1 MLCALWQLQRS
12 SLFLFSNSIHYIKLD
27 LKLSMDELKDEV
39 ILIRIK
45 SQKKKDWK
53 NLCSKKQI
61 SLTSLIVNS
70 VENRMMDDERR
81 KVLAFI
87 EKQDNIFG
95 KIETNINQ
103 VAKIANGQKFISE
116 NELRNFSDKLSEI
129 VILKKEQNEIFTK
142 IYAQLSR

>member
-1 MLCALWQLQRS
+1 MINKHDLEKKKYIKIRISIIQKEKWKKVCSEKKISLS
-12 SLFLFSNSIHYIKLD
+12 SLII
-27 LKLSMDELKDEV
+27 
-39 ILIRIK
+39 
-45 SQKKKDWK
+45 
-53 NLCSKKQI
+53 
-61 SLTSLIVNS
+61 NS
-70 VENRMMDDERR
+70 VENRMMEDERR

-95 KIETNINQ
+95 KIENNINQ

>member
-1 MLCALWQLQRS
+1 
-12 SLFLFSNSIHYIKLD
+12 
-27 LKLSMDELKDEV
+27 MDEIKDEV

-45 SQKKKDWK
+45 GQKKKDWK

-70 VENRMMDDERR
+70 VDNRIMDDERS
-81 KVLAFI
+81 KILAFI

-95 KIETNINQ
+95 KIENNINQ
-103 VAKIANGQKFISE
+103 VAKITNGQKFISE

-129 VILKKEQNEIFTK
+129 IILKKEQNEIFIK
-142 IYAQLSR
+142 IYAKLSR

>member
-1 MLCALWQLQRS
+1 
-12 SLFLFSNSIHYIKLD
+12 
-27 LKLSMDELKDEV
+27 MDKIKDEV

-45 SQKKKDWK
+45 GQKKKDWK

-61 SLTSLIVNS
+61 SLTSLIIDS
-70 VENRMMDDERR
+70 VENRILNDERR

-87 EKQDNIFG
+87 EKQDNIFV
-95 KIETNINQ
+95 KIENNINQ
-103 VAKIANGQKFISE
+103 VAKIANGQKSISE

-142 IYAQLSR
+142 IYEKLSR

>member
-1 MLCALWQLQRS
+1 M
-12 SLFLFSNSIHYIKLD
+12 NI
-27 LKLSMDELKDEV
+27 DEQKDEV
-39 ILIRIK
+39 IFFRIK

-53 NLCSKKQI
+53 KICSKKQI
-61 SLTSLIVNS
+61 SLTSLIINS

-103 VAKIANGQKFISE
+103 VAKIANGQKFIRE
-116 NELRNFSDKLSEI
+116 KELRIFSDKLSEI

-142 IYAQLSR
+142 IYAKLSR